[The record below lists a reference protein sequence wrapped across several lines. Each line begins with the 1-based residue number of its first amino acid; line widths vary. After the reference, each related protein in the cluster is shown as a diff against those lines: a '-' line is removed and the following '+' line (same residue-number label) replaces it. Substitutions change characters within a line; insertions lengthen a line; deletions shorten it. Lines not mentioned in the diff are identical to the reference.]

1 MTEIISLIIPSI
13 ASIAVVLGWLYFFI
27 RSKLPHEVRNSKDEN
42 IIITVALFSII
53 FFVASLTTA
62 IIFTA
67 SIDGYLFILG
77 WFLMLISV
85 LSFFWNRPSGL

>member
-27 RSKLPHEVRNSKDEN
+27 KSKLPHEVRNPKDEN

-53 FFVASLTTA
+53 FFVASLTTT

-85 LSFFWNRPSGL
+85 LSFF